1 MKFTVKYNT
10 NFKLLLYEEVLLSTL
25 ISRGVHKETVFF
37 TIDHKKSLVI
47 LKSGI
52 IYTKLIFLI
61 SVGNN

>member
-1 MKFTVKYNT
+1 MVKYNT
-10 NFKLLLYEEVLLSTL
+10 NLKLLLYEEVLLSTL
-25 ISRGVHKETVFF
+25 IFRSVHKDTVFF
-37 TIDHKKSLVI
+37 TIDRKKSLGI